1 MNTYTH
7 DYNIMFSVTTTQ
19 KDPWKVSEE
28 GLTSALVQRIHNI
41 ADSETMNEAI
51 EHVETI
57 EHTDNSNHNTNFHI
71 LKVLGEI
78 EWDLK
83 FLATRS
89 MDRGEKKDILE
100 RLSEVKEQISK
111 IYK

>member
-1 MNTYTH
+1 M
-7 DYNIMFSVTTTQ
+7 S
-19 KDPWKVSEE
+19 
-28 GLTSALVQRIHNI
+28 
-41 ADSETMNEAI
+41 EAI

-57 EHTDNSNHNTNFHI
+57 VHTDNPSQNTNFHI
-71 LKVLGEI
+71 LKELGDI

-83 FLATRS
+83 FLATRA
-89 MDRGEKKDILE
+89 MDREEKKDILE

>member
-1 MNTYTH
+1 MTTYTH
-7 DYNIMFSVTTTQ
+7 DYSIMFSVTTTH
-19 KDPWKVSEE
+19 KDPWDVSED

-41 ADSETMNEAI
+41 SDSEMMSEAI
-51 EHVETI
+51 EHVETTT
-57 EHTDNSNHNTNFHI
+57 HVDNPSQNTNFHI
-71 LKVLGEI
+71 LKELGDI

-83 FLATRS
+83 FLATRA
-89 MDRGEKKDILE
+89 MDSEEKKDILE